1 MNKLEIETNI
11 DPKISGSSGKN
22 ILEIEDSREAK
33 VSGEHTSLTL
43 QKRADSKITL
53 YMTEP
58 QTIIIQKN
66 NDRTETVY
74 V

>member
-11 DPKISGSSGKN
+11 KPKISGGSEKN

-33 VSGEHTSLTL
+33 VSGEQTSLTL